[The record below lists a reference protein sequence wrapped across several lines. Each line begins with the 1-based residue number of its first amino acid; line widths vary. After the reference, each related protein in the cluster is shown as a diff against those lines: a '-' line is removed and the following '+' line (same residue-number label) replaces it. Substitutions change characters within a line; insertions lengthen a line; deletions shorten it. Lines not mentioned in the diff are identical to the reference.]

1 MWRSSEGEREVRRG
15 RGGEVTIRRRRQSER
30 EMRRGWES
38 TVGLWKEAERR
49 EHKALSGH
57 LWIGK
62 YNSAGQKMCR

>member
-49 EHKALSGH
+49 EHKALS
-57 LWIGK
+57 
-62 YNSAGQKMCR
+62 